1 MAEDQK
7 ILLEQIRQLLDSGN
21 MDRLRELLADQRTS
35 YIAEVVEILD
45 SEEQVKMFN
54 CLDTEEGAEVL
65 EKVDEATRADLFD
78 LLDDDELVSLISE
91 LDPDDAAD
99 VLAELDKEESQEV
112 LELLDSEEAEQI
124 KELMVYSED
133 SAGGIMDPIILTVNQ
148 EATVNEAVQRIQE
161 AEVDEDF
168 YSVFVVD
175 KAGRFLGDVRL
186 RLLLTHKGDYKIKD
200 LIDTDTIY
208 AKVNDD
214 QQEVFNLFKKNELI
228 VVPVLDKNQRL
239 VGRITADRI
248 LEVAEEEA
256 AEDMYA
262 MAGTDAA
269 ELETFS
275 IFNAAR
281 IRMTWLLPCLAGTA
295 VTAIVLAFFSHQF
308 FLAGQIKIYLAAI
321 WFSPMIAAISG
332 NAGLQ
337 TSAIVVCGLATGDL
351 AALKLSQVFMRE
363 ARIALLV
370 ALCCGLIGSLIC
382 SVLPNFFNSNDS
394 IKTESINKIDYQA
407 ENQKIPDTQKLTTQE
422 YFKIATAF
430 GFAMFSAIMVSTTLG
445 LFLPFLFRHIGL
457 DPAISSGPIVTTA
470 NDSISVAIYML
481 LTIILTSFPHNT
493 IPQ

>member
-21 MDRLRELLADQRTS
+21 TDRLRELLTDQRTS
-35 YIAEVVEILD
+35 FIAEIVEILD
-45 SEEQVKMFN
+45 SDSRIQVFN
-54 CLDTEEGAEVL
+54 CLETEEGAEVL

-99 VLAELDKEESQEV
+99 VLAELDREESQEV

-133 SAGGIMDPIILTVNQ
+133 SAGGIMDPIILSVSE

-175 KAGRFLGDVRL
+175 KTGHFLGDVRL

-200 LIDTDTIY
+200 LVDTDTIY
-208 AKVNDD
+208 ATVNDD
-214 QQEVFNLFKKNELI
+214 QQEVFNLFKKNDLI
-228 VVPVLDKNQRL
+228 VVPVLDGNHRL

-295 VTAIVLAFFSHQF
+295 VTATVGFLFKGWFFHENQLEIFLVAFLF
-308 FLAGQIKIYLAAI
+308 A
-321 WFSPMIAAISG
+321 PMIAAISG

-363 ARIALLV
+363 IRIALLV
-370 ALCCGLIGSLIC
+370 ALCCGVVGGIIC
-382 SVLPNFFNSNDS
+382 SILPGFFNASHQTDTAIAAETTPATQTQPSTEMPVLPPEQYIQIS
-394 IKTESINKIDYQA
+394 I
-407 ENQKIPDTQKLTTQE
+407 
-422 YFKIATAF
+422 AF
-430 GFAMFSAIMVSTTLG
+430 GMAMFSAIMVSTTLG
-445 LFLPFLFRHIGL
+445 LFLPFLFRQIGL

-481 LTIILTSFPHNT
+481 LTILLTRLTP
-493 IPQ
+493 